1 LIPGEEQA
9 SDKAFTIR
17 AFDLTRAGSD
27 SILGKQ
33 LNLIELLPCG
43 LKDVSIAI
51 SMGNFEGVANAPE
64 EEVARAR
71 DDLKNSVA
79 IGLFLYDANRWIYG
93 DGAFGL
99 RLLAWIA
106 RKPLPLDNFAK
117 NRGDNYYPRKNNSAF
132 R

>member
-9 SDKAFTIR
+9 
-17 AFDLTRAGSD
+17 
-27 SILGKQ
+27 ILGKQ